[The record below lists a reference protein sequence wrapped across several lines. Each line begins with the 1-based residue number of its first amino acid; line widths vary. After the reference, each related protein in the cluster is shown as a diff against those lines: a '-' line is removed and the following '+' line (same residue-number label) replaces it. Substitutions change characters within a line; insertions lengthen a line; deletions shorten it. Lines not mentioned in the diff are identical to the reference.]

1 MNRRHADHATYVYG
15 AGILLNHLQALQK
28 EMEGVRQARDI
39 EYVHRMRVASRRLR
53 SDLELFGDCL
63 PAKKFIHWEK
73 HVKTITHA
81 LGAAR
86 DTDVQIELLTQLDK
100 NLEDVHNRPGLHRL
114 RLRLQ
119 QRRAKL
125 QVKVQTTLDAFEDSQ
140 AMVDMEGRLQPVA
153 AMREQVYLYT
163 PALYQR
169 GFNAITSHLNE
180 FLALESC
187 LEQPEKIAELH
198 AMRIAAKKL
207 RYVLEAFAPLYEGEL
222 KQTLQA
228 MRQIQDE
235 LGEIHDSDIWSDF
248 LPGFIE
254 KERQRTLA
262 YFGHT
267 RSMKRLDPG
276 LLFFLHNRQENRI
289 TKFSQ
294 FVSYWQQLK
303 DQSLWVELRK
313 LIQVPF
319 DISEARDKMEQNV
332 ITQPTNI
339 VGADVSE

>member
-1 MNRRHADHATYVYG
+1 MNRQHADHATSVYG

-28 EMEGVRQARDI
+28 EMEGVRQAKDI

-63 PAKKFIHWEK
+63 PAKKFIHWENQ
-73 HVKTITHA
+73 VKTITCA

-86 DTDVQIELLTQLDK
+86 DTDVQIELITQLDL
-100 NLEDVHNRPGLHRL
+100 NLEDVRNRPGLHRL

-119 QRRAKL
+119 QRRGKL
-125 QVKVQTTLDAFEDSQ
+125 QAKVQTTLDAFEDSQ
-140 AMVDMEGRLQPVA
+140 TMVDMECRLQPIA

-207 RYVLEAFAPLYEGEL
+207 RYILEAFAPLYEGEL

-235 LGEIHDSDIWSDF
+235 LGEIHDCDVWSDF

-254 KERQRTLA
+254 KESQRTLA

-267 RSMKRLDPG
+267 RSMRRLEPG
-276 LLFFLHNRQENRI
+276 LLYFLHNRQENRI
-289 TKFSQ
+289 TRFGG
-294 FVSYWQQLK
+294 FVSYWQELK
-303 DQSLWVELRK
+303 DQRLWLELRK

-319 DISEARDKMEQNV
+319 DIGEARDKVEQNA
-332 ITQPTNI
+332 TAQPTSI
-339 VGADVSE
+339 VGANVSE